1 MNNNLQNM
9 QDYCDFIRD
18 KLSLSIPVN
27 VFTLIDNDAMYYE
40 GTIFYDK
47 DRSRQN
53 INFSLAREIGKLLLN
68 EYDAKIL
75 NDFAAELLMPK
86 AEFYSIIYNDPEEKN
101 FVEMKKLAKYF
112 GVTTH
117 MINTRG
123 QVLNLWK

>member
-1 MNNNLQNM
+1 
-9 QDYCDFIRD
+9 
-18 KLSLSIPVN
+18 
-27 VFTLIDNDAMYYE
+27 MYYE